1 MANTGQVSVAQRPTT
16 PEELLRPV
24 TPDCPVLLAGPEALW
39 ADSGILGWLETAGW
53 SSAVATDPE
62 RASWLSSIQK
72 QSLVLVGGSD
82 AEVWS
87 MVEAIRPTTMVPL
100 VVLGAPK
107 PDAVVTLLGNGVDAV
122 VDPASGLDDVF
133 ARVVALLRRSDHGWG
148 PGTRYLH
155 AGALRVDLWSQECFL
170 EDDALQLSPT
180 EYALLTF
187 LMTHPQQALSSS
199 TIVRRVWGWFT
210 ADGKNALRI
219 FVNRLRRKLHDDPR
233 APTYIASVRGTGY
246 RFIRNVTELGDEA
259 EAPASQTDVATLLQ
273 SVEDLAVGL
282 HGCAD
287 VGTAAELFL
296 DALDATGYADG
307 MAVFRLDSKK
317 MYLVGVPTHGPGV
330 DDERRGWRP
339 PQADVRQRAER
350 AHPRTGAVRRHPGDG
365 EALQQHRR
373 PTGGCGVPGLPVP
386 PRAARRR
393 GVGAPRPRPSFG
405 AALRPDR
412 DVVRAGRLRGVRAR
426 PRRHSSD
433 MHGPVTSTP

>member
-1 MANTGQVSVAQRPTT
+1 MTDTGHVGVAQRPTT

-24 TPDCPVLLAGPEALW
+24 TPDRPVLLAGPEVLW
-39 ADSGILGWLETAGW
+39 TDSGILAWLDAAGW
-53 SSAVATDPE
+53 SWAIAAEPE

-82 AEVWS
+82 ADVWP
-87 MVEAIRPTTMVPL
+87 MVEAIRPATMAPL
-100 VVLGAPK
+100 VVVGAPK
-107 PDAVVTLLGNGVDAV
+107 PDAVVTLLGHGVDAV
-122 VDPASGLDDVF
+122 VDPACGLDDVF
-133 ARVVALLRRSDHGWG
+133 ARVVALLRRSDQGWG
-148 PGTRYLH
+148 PGTRYLR

-170 EDDALQLSPT
+170 GDEALQLSPT

-187 LMTHPQQALSSS
+187 LMTHPQQALASS

-233 APTYIASVRGTGY
+233 EPTYIASVRGTGY

-273 SVEDLAVGL
+273 SVEDLAIGL

-287 VGTAAELFL
+287 VETAAELFL

-317 MYLVGVPTHGPGV
+317 MYLVASRHMAPEWTASVEGGVPLKPTYASAQSVLIREPVQFGDIREMAKHFSSTAAQLAGAGYRACLFLPVLRG
-330 DDERRGWRP
+330 DDVWG
-339 PQADVRQRAER
+339 
-350 AHPRTGAVRRHPGDG
+350 HLGLVRRSVQPFD
-365 EALQQHRR
+365 
-373 PTGGCGVPGLPVP
+373 PTGTSYV
-386 PRAARRR
+386 RAACA
-393 GVGAPRPRPSFG
+393 VF
-405 AALRPDR
+405 ALGIDDIHRTCTNP
-412 DVVRAGRLRGVRAR
+412 
-426 PRRHSSD
+426 
-433 MHGPVTSTP
+433 

>member
-1 MANTGQVSVAQRPTT
+1 MADTGQVSVAQRPMT
-16 PEELLRPV
+16 PDELLRPV
-24 TPDCPVLLAGPEALW
+24 TPDRPVLLAGPEALW
-39 ADSGILGWLETAGW
+39 ADSGILAWLETAGW
-53 SSAVATDPE
+53 SSAVAADPE

-72 QSLVLVGGSD
+72 QSLVLVGGTD
-82 AEVWS
+82 PEVWS
-87 MVEAIRPTTMVPL
+87 MVEAIRPATMAPL

-107 PDAVVTLLGNGVDAV
+107 PDAVVTLLGQGVDAV

-170 EDDALQLSPT
+170 DDEALQLSPT

-233 APTYIASVRGTGY
+233 DPTYIASVRGTGY

-259 EAPASQTDVATLLQ
+259 EAPALHTDVGALLQ

-287 VGTAAELFL
+287 AHTAAELFL

-307 MAVFRLDSKK
+307 MAVFRLDTKK
-317 MYLVGVPTHGPGV
+317 MYLVASRHMASAWTRSVEGGVPLKPTYASAQSVLIREPVQFGDIREMAKHFSSTAAQLAGAGYRACLFLPVLRGDDVWGHLGLVRRSAQPFDPTGTSYVRAACAVFALGV
-330 DDERRGWRP
+330 DDI
-339 PQADVRQRAER
+339 
-350 AHPRTGAVRRHPGDG
+350 HRTCNKP
-365 EALQQHRR
+365 
-373 PTGGCGVPGLPVP
+373 
-386 PRAARRR
+386 
-393 GVGAPRPRPSFG
+393 
-405 AALRPDR
+405 
-412 DVVRAGRLRGVRAR
+412 
-426 PRRHSSD
+426 
-433 MHGPVTSTP
+433 

>member
-1 MANTGQVSVAQRPTT
+1 MADTGHVSVAQRPTT

-39 ADSGILGWLETAGW
+39 ADSGILTWLETAGW

-72 QSLVLVGGSD
+72 QSLVLVGGTD

-170 EDDALQLSPT
+170 EDEALQLSPT

-199 TIVRRVWGWFT
+199 TIVRRVWGWFN

-246 RFIRNVTELGDEA
+246 RFIRNVTELGDEV
-259 EAPASQTDVATLLQ
+259 EAHASQTDVATLLQ
-273 SVEDLAVGL
+273 SVEDLAIGL

-287 VGTAAELFL
+287 VGIAAELFL

-307 MAVFRLDSKK
+307 MAVFRLDRQK
-317 MYLVGVPTHGPGV
+317 MYLVASRHMAREWTASVEGGVPLKPTYASAQSVLIREPVQFGDIREMAKHFSSTAAQLAGAGYRACLFLPVLRG
-330 DDERRGWRP
+330 DEVWG
-339 PQADVRQRAER
+339 
-350 AHPRTGAVRRHPGDG
+350 HLGLVRRSVQPFD
-365 EALQQHRR
+365 
-373 PTGGCGVPGLPVP
+373 PTGTSYV
-386 PRAARRR
+386 RAACA
-393 GVGAPRPRPSFG
+393 VF
-405 AALRPDR
+405 ALGIDDIHRTCTDP
-412 DVVRAGRLRGVRAR
+412 
-426 PRRHSSD
+426 
-433 MHGPVTSTP
+433 

>member
-1 MANTGQVSVAQRPTT
+1 MADTGHVSVAQRPTT

-39 ADSGILGWLETAGW
+39 ADSGILAWLETAGW

-72 QSLVLVGGSD
+72 QSLVLVGGTD
-82 AEVWS
+82 DQVWS

-122 VDPASGLDDVF
+122 VDPANGLDDVF

-170 EDDALQLSPT
+170 EDEALQLSPT

-199 TIVRRVWGWFT
+199 TIVRRVWGWYN

-233 APTYIASVRGTGY
+233 TPTYIASVRGTGY

-259 EAPASQTDVATLLQ
+259 EAHASQTDVATLLQ

-282 HGCAD
+282 HGCSD
-287 VGTAAELFL
+287 FGTAAELFL

-307 MAVFRLDSKK
+307 MAVFRLDSTK
-317 MYLVGVPTHGPGV
+317 MYLVASRHMAQEWTTSVEGGVPLKPTYASAHSVLIREPVQFGDIREMAKHFSSTAAQLAGAGYRACLFLPVLRG
-330 DDERRGWRP
+330 DEVWG
-339 PQADVRQRAER
+339 
-350 AHPRTGAVRRHPGDG
+350 HLGLVRRSVQPFD
-365 EALQQHRR
+365 
-373 PTGGCGVPGLPVP
+373 PTGTSYV
-386 PRAARRR
+386 RAACA
-393 GVGAPRPRPSFG
+393 VF
-405 AALRPDR
+405 ALGIDDIHRTCTDP
-412 DVVRAGRLRGVRAR
+412 
-426 PRRHSSD
+426 
-433 MHGPVTSTP
+433 